1 MNDNSIS
8 LTPLMTKIDSSI
20 KSEST
25 NLVGVNPNKTEIE
38 SNTYYNDILVLDNIP
53 KYDIQDYDIFD
64 DKDFKKYIMDIE
76 RIVRQ
81 SVEYRQFVNYLREN
95 MNMNKCSF
103 FENVSNSDTFKIRI
117 ELHHHPFTLYDIVL
131 TIFNKRLFYKES
143 LEVEMVAKEV
153 MYVHYFLLVGIIP
166 LSETVHELVHNQVL
180 FVPLDRVMGNW
191 EEFINMYGEWIPPET
206 MEKIDE
212 LKTRTLA
219 YNEVSNLSIIE
230 QSPLVLQLPEDTSD
244 GTYNLPTLEVIE
256 AAMNRR
262 IQTIKDNHYQLP
274 VEPQAELKQ

>member
-230 QSPLVLQLPEDTSD
+230 QSPLILQLPEDTSD